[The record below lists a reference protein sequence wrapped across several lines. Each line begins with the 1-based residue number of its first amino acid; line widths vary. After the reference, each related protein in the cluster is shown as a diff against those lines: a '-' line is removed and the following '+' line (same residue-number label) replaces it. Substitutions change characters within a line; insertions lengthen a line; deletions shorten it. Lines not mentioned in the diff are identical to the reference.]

1 MSNAAFDTL
10 ATSDVV
16 LVCIGDDDLRQSVTT
31 ALRTEWPVR
40 TAHDTGS
47 ALASLDDAVSVVVV
61 DLCEER
67 IAQTLWRDD
76 ADGSSFEWAALVE
89 GSPPDPDHAGY
100 VSKPVS
106 APALRETVD
115 RLQRRAE
122 YDRLLGR
129 YYSVA
134 NRYADVASDPP
145 QNPDD
150 RARLKERLFT
160 LRKRLDTVADSL
172 DDVDAFD
179 AALGTGGENAF
190 DDFSTDE

>member
-1 MSNAAFDTL
+1 MSNAAFDAL
-10 ATSDVV
+10 STSDVV
-16 LVCIGDDDLRQSVTT
+16 LVCVADDDLRQSVTT

-40 TAHDTGS
+40 TAHDSET
-47 ALASLDDAVSVVVV
+47 ALTSLDDAVSVVVV
-61 DLCEER
+61 DLSEER
-67 IAQTLWRDD
+67 FVQTLWRED
-76 ADGSSFEWAALVE
+76 ANGVSFERAALIE
-89 GSPPDPDHAGY
+89 GPPPDLDHAGY

-122 YDRLLGR
+122 YDRLLGQ
-129 YYSVA
+129 YYSLA
-134 NRYADVASDPP
+134 NRYADTASDP
-145 QNPDD
+145 QQDPDD
-150 RARLKERLFT
+150 LARLKERLFT

-179 AALGTGGENAF
+179 VALGSDGEDTF